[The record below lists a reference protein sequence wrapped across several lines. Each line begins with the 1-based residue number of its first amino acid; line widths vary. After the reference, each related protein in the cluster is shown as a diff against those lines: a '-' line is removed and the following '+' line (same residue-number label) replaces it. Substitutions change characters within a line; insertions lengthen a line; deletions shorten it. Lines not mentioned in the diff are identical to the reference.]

1 MVWGR
6 RAEVGDLA
14 LVAAVG
20 AFVAAFVFAV
30 GRWGLPIDREQV
42 LAWTLG
48 LVVAVSL
55 ATGHRFSAARA
66 VRDWSVLA
74 VLLVAYDYSR
84 GAADWFGMPLQI
96 DAPIIIDRA
105 LFPGDVPTV
114 ELQARLGP
122 FHGQRWWE
130 AAMSITYATHFVVPH
145 AVTACL
151 WLRDRSRWRAWLA
164 QFTAVTS
171 AGLAGFIFL
180 PTMPPWLASL
190 HGHLDEVQ
198 GVATRGWRLLNLD
211 IAETL
216 IDKGHATV
224 NLVAA
229 FPSLHAAYPALIAAF
244 FWPQPRSFGPH
255 RAVGVPAGD
264 GPDARDQRRP
274 LRDRRHRRLGRGRRR
289 RGGMATAVVSARS
302 LTMADLLTAGHRP
315 VGGHCEEHRTGIQLQ
330 PATLMLAPVR

>member
-1 MVWGR
+1 MT
-6 RAEVGDLA
+6 
-14 LVAAVG
+14 AV
-20 AFVAAFVFAV
+20 
-30 GRWGLPIDREQV
+30 QV

-48 LVVAVSL
+48 LVVVVSL
-55 ATGHRFSAARA
+55 ATGHRFNAARA
-66 VRDWSVLA
+66 LRDWSVLA
-74 VLLVAYDYSR
+74 VLFVAYDYSR

-145 AVTACL
+145 AVTAFL

-171 AGLAGFIFL
+171 AGLAGFILL

-190 HGHLDEVQ
+190 HGHIDEVQ

-216 IDKGHATV
+216 IDKGHADSEPGRS
-224 NLVAA
+224 LPVAA
-229 FPSLHAAYPALIAAF
+229 
-244 FWPQPRSFGPH
+244 R
-255 RAVGVPAGD
+255 GVPGADRSLLLAPPRPPGSYGARGIPLGD

-289 RGGMATAVVSARS
+289 RGGMATAVVSTRS
-302 LTMADLLTAGHRP
+302 LTMADLLTAT
-315 VGGHCEEHRTGIQLQ
+315 TGPRRIALWNTEPAYSCSQ
-330 PATLMLAPVR
+330 PR

>member
-1 MVWGR
+1 MR
-6 RAEVGDLA
+6 LDRPAARADLA
-14 LVAAVG
+14 LVVGIGAAV
-20 AFVAAFVFAV
+20 ALFVVAV
-30 GRWGLPIDREQV
+30 GVWGLPIDREQV

-48 LVVAVSL
+48 FVVVVSL
-55 ATGHRFSAARA
+55 ATGHRFNAARA
-66 VRDWSVLA
+66 LRDWSVLA
-74 VLLVAYDYSR
+74 LLLVAYDYFR
-84 GAADWFGMPLQI
+84 GAADHLGMPLQI

-122 FHGQRWWE
+122 FHGRRWWE
-130 AAMSITYATHFVVPH
+130 ATMSITYATHFVVPH
-145 AVTACL
+145 AVTAFL

-171 AGLAGFIFL
+171 AGLAGFILL

-216 IDKGHATV
+216 IDKGHAEV

-244 FWPQPRSFGPH
+244 FWPQLG
-255 RAVGVPAGD
+255 
-264 GPDARDQRRP
+264 
-274 LRDRRHRRLGRGRRR
+274 RLGRVALAAYPLAMALTLVISGDHYVIDIIGGWAVVGAVVAAWPRLSSRPAVSRWLTSRLRASGTRRR
-289 RGGMATAVVSARS
+289 TLRGT
-302 LTMADLLTAGHRP
+302 
-315 VGGHCEEHRTGIQLQ
+315 E
-330 PATLMLAPVR
+330 PAYSCSQQR

>member
-1 MVWGR
+1 M
-6 RAEVGDLA
+6 A
-14 LVAAVG
+14 LVAAIG

-48 LVVAVSL
+48 LVVVVSL
-55 ATGHRFSAARA
+55 ATGHRFNAARA
-66 VRDWSVLA
+66 LRDWSVLA
-74 VLLVAYDYSR
+74 VLLVAYDFSR
-84 GAADWFGMPLQI
+84 GAADHLGMPLQI

-145 AVTACL
+145 AVTAFL

-164 QFTAVTS
+164 QFTAVTC
-171 AGLAGFIFL
+171 AGLAGFILL

-190 HGHLDEVQ
+190 HGHIDGVQ
-198 GVATRGWRLLNLD
+198 GVATRGWRLFNLG
-211 IAETL
+211 IVETF
-216 IDKGHATV
+216 IDKGHAEV

-244 FWPQPRSFGPH
+244 FWPH
-255 RAVGVPAGD
+255 
-264 GPDARDQRRP
+264 
-274 LRDRRHRRLGRGRRR
+274 LGRPGRMALVAYPLAMALTLVISGDHYLIDVI
-289 RGGMATAVVSARS
+289 GGWAVVGAVVAAWPRLSSRPAVSRW
-302 LTMADLLTAGHRP
+302 LTS
-315 VGGHCEEHRTGIQLQ
+315 
-330 PATLMLAPVR
+330 

>member
-1 MVWGR
+1 M
-6 RAEVGDLA
+6 A
-14 LVAAVG
+14 LVAAIG
-20 AFVAAFVFAV
+20 AFVAAFVFAILH
-30 GRWGLPIDREQV
+30 WGLPIDREQV

-48 LVVAVSL
+48 LVVVVSL
-55 ATGHRFSAARA
+55 ATGHRFNAARA
-66 VRDWSVLA
+66 LRDWSVFA
-74 VLLVAYDYSR
+74 VLLVAYDYSS

-130 AAMSITYATHFVVPH
+130 AALAITYVTHFVVPY
-145 AVTACL
+145 AVTAYL

-171 AGLAGFIFL
+171 AGLAGFILL

-190 HGHLDEVQ
+190 HGHIDEVQ

-244 FWPQPRSFGPH
+244 FWT
-255 RAVGVPAGD
+255 
-264 GPDARDQRRP
+264 
-274 LRDRRHRRLGRGRRR
+274 RLGRPGR
-289 RGGMATAVVSARS
+289 MALVAYPLAMALTLVISGDHYVIDIISGWAVVGIVVAGWGRMSSRPAVSRW
-302 LTMADLLTAGHRP
+302 LTS
-315 VGGHCEEHRTGIQLQ
+315 
-330 PATLMLAPVR
+330 

>member
-1 MVWGR
+1 MSGVGSGR

-14 LVAAVG
+14 LVAAIG
-20 AFVAAFVFAV
+20 AFIAAFVFAV
-30 GRWGLPIDREQV
+30 GRWGLPTDREQV

-55 ATGHRFSAARA
+55 ATGHRFNAARA
-66 VRDWSVLA
+66 LRDWSVLA
-74 VLLVAYDYSR
+74 VLFVAYDYSR

-130 AAMSITYATHFVVPH
+130 AALAITYVTHFVVPY
-145 AVTACL
+145 AVTAFL
-151 WLRDRSRWRAWLA
+151 WLRDGSRWRAWLA

-171 AGLAGFIFL
+171 AGLAGFILL

-190 HGHLDEVQ
+190 NGHLDEVQ

-211 IAETL
+211 IAQTL
-216 IDKGHATV
+216 IDKGHAEV
-224 NLVAA
+224 NLLAA

-244 FWPQPRSFGPH
+244 FWPQLG
-255 RAVGVPAGD
+255 
-264 GPDARDQRRP
+264 
-274 LRDRRHRRLGRGRRR
+274 RLGRVALVAYPLAMAMTLVISGDHYVIDIIGGWALVGVVVAGWGR
-289 RGGMATAVVSARS
+289 MSS
-302 LTMADLLTAGHRP
+302 
-315 VGGHCEEHRTGIQLQ
+315 Q
-330 PATLMLAPVR
+330 PAVSRWLTS